1 MAIYGAEE
9 DHVKNIFGDEYQV
22 FSIGRGQLGVPVK
35 HPNEMETKHIGLEFK
50 NCFKVETWTGGWVYR
65 WYLKFGMDE
74 VTYGVSPESKEIES
88 EGGVLAMLK
97 FKGRKNEEHSA

>member
-1 MAIYGAEE
+1 M
-9 DHVKNIFGDEYQV
+9 
-22 FSIGRGQLGVPVK
+22 
-35 HPNEMETKHIGLEFK
+35 
-50 NCFKVETWTGGWVYR
+50 YR

-97 FKGRKNEEHSA
+97 FKGRKDEEHSAKNNKK